1 LSGIDAMNK
10 RVANAIIFFLMTI
23 ATVASAQLLPSN
35 MTLNTQSVQRWM
47 QTNRDIA
54 PIMQAIDSMNVSDAD
69 IKAFEALPPADQD
82 KRINALLVSKNL
94 HEMAEQITQKHG
106 WKSVGEYMRLSTR
119 LGNAIAAYFLFGDLG
134 QVTKEQARQLKEK
147 ADPAVLAV
155 PRSDI
160 EFIKRN
166 EKALQQYIQ
175 AYGAG
180 RVGEAE

>member
-1 LSGIDAMNK
+1 MYQFVVLLFSLLGFSLA
-10 RVANAIIFFLMTI
+10 AQ
-23 ATVASAQLLPSN
+23 AQLLPSN
-35 MTLNTQSVQRWM
+35 SQLNAQSVQRWM
-47 QTNRDIA
+47 ETNRDIA
-54 PIMQAIDSMNVSDAD
+54 PIMQALDAMNSTESD
-69 IKAFEALPPADQD
+69 IKAFEALPAPEQDKKINAFLAAKNLQTTADQ
-82 KRINALLVSKNL
+82 VV
-94 HEMAEQITQKHG
+94 QKHG

-119 LGNAIAAYFLFGDLG
+119 LGNAIAAYFLFGDMGKL
-134 QVTKEQARQLKEK
+134 TDEQAQQLKQK

-180 RVGEAE
+180 R